1 MWSDAN
7 KLIDWITPDKLGG
20 YVIRVGFS
28 VRECIVRF
36 LKQLWGAFVQISWMD
51 NSWNEEYTTDF
62 CDPDHSSIPF
72 LSHNQEQQCMSKHW
86 MKYLYILVMWSETIA
101 VLGQDR
107 SETKIIGLGLAGL
120 ILFCDFVIWKHD
132 LVTLVVILVSKNT
145 ATFKFFL

>member
-1 MWSDAN
+1 
-7 KLIDWITPDKLGG
+7 
-20 YVIRVGFS
+20 
-28 VRECIVRF
+28 
-36 LKQLWGAFVQISWMD
+36 
-51 NSWNEEYTTDF
+51 
-62 CDPDHSSIPF
+62 
-72 LSHNQEQQCMSKHW
+72 